1 MRLPACS
8 LASGVS
14 GRGTPAE
21 LDRAIT
27 PVPFGPLLLYN
38 LTMDRAEVLRRLRQN
53 HAPLAALGVK
63 RAYLFGSYARDSG
76 TAGTSDVDIMVDLDE
91 GPNGRKMLF
100 SAFDV
105 GAIQFALTQIL
116 DCPVDLVIRSDA
128 LKPGRRLRMV
138 AETGLVDVF

>member
-1 MRLPACS
+1 MRLRGAVQR
-8 LASGVS
+8 AGFGGV
-14 GRGTPAE
+14 GRIVVAE
-21 LDRAIT
+21 CGRA
-27 PVPFGPLLLYN
+27 VPFGPLLLYN

-116 DCPVDLVIRSDA
+116 DCSVDLVIRSDA